1 MVIRCFTG
9 NLRCCTIIRFGN
21 TRGLSLLEFH
31 YRTTKRIAIDRQFVN
46 PDLSGGFDR
55 FIFSD
60 TLLHFFPD
68 WIRTLFGIVPLSLLY
83 LFVVFLNFL
92 SISVIYQF
100 NHPRYNQDF
109 IIVLGAGLLN
119 GTTVSPLL
127 AKRINTAISFY
138 ESQFKAKK
146 TAPRLLMSGG
156 QGSDE
161 QLPEAVAMKEYA
173 IAQGVPEG
181 EILVETN
188 STTTY
193 ENMKFSKEI
202 MDSLKPNGYKAI
214 FASNNYHI
222 FRAGLYAD
230 QAQLK
235 ADGIGAPTAFYYLPN
250 AF

>member
-1 MVIRCFTG
+1 M
-9 NLRCCTIIRFGN
+9 
-21 TRGLSLLEFH
+21 
-31 YRTTKRIAIDRQFVN
+31 
-46 PDLSGGFDR
+46 
-55 FIFSD
+55 
-60 TLLHFFPD
+60 
-68 WIRTLFGIVPLSLLY
+68 
-83 LFVVFLNFL
+83 
-92 SISVIYQF
+92 
-100 NHPRYNQDF
+100 
-109 IIVLGAGLLN
+109 N

-250 AF
+250 AFLREFVAILFIHKRRHLTVLITLLILYAGAAILQLIFG